1 MAQLLDVFFQALDF
15 LLAFVFFRTV
25 QGRGS
30 GFVLSFGAHSG
41 TVRTEGWPQ
50 ISRMA
55 SSNSGELFTRCCA
68 CNNAT
73 APSGE
78 HNSNTTAQGPGA
90 AVDETSHLSRAS
102 SLIPHISI
110 RTPSTLEPPA
120 SGISSSRPASR
131 PENPGPP
138 SPTRNQT

>member
-15 LLAFVFFRTV
+15 LLAFAFFRTV

-90 AVDETSHLSRAS
+90 AVNKTSSPLEDVSIRSHL
-102 SLIPHISI
+102 
-110 RTPSTLEPPA
+110 
-120 SGISSSRPASR
+120 
-131 PENPGPP
+131 
-138 SPTRNQT
+138 